1 MHLYIDRSLAI
12 YHLSAT
18 VISRARGQRIVAVA
32 AARSASR
39 LRDARYGIIHN
50 HARKHGVAHTEI
62 MTPAGAPPWAQDREA
77 LWNRVE
83 AAEHRWDSQ
92 LARAI
97 EVGLPV
103 ELSHEQG
110 VALMR
115 EYLAHEFVEHGMIAD
130 FSIRRSDPKNPHAHV
145 LLTLRP
151 VTASGFG
158 PKARHWN
165 RKSNLLAWRTAW
177 AERAN
182 RHLAHAGH
190 DVRIDHRTLEAQQI
204 ELTPARRIGLGRPLP
219 PQQTLPHHWQE
230 RIAEQQR
237 IAEQN
242 GGIILEDPTVAVRAF
257 ALQRAT
263 FTRQELAEFLA
274 PRTGN
279 AAQLEAA
286 MQAIMNSAEVLPLDS
301 GTEGDRRFTSKHR
314 LEAQQSLA
322 KRATAMAMRRSRG
335 MGQSPTT
342 PASVDALSAGERAAF
357 DYLMTGGDLKALV
370 WGASEGRE
378 KLLSAA
384 REAWQVQGLRVLSI
398 ESRSLTEHDW
408 LMANPL
414 TRDDVLIVGGVDM
427 IGFKELERLLVGV
440 DKIRAKLVLICDE
453 ERLAT
458 MSPIPRSLLWTSQRA
473 PERAP

>member
-1 MHLYIDRSLAI
+1 MAI

-18 VISRARGQRIVAVA
+18 VISRARGQRVVAVA
-32 AARSASR
+32 AAHSASR
-39 LRDARYGIIHN
+39 LRDARYGITHN
-50 HARKHGVAHTEI
+50 HARKQGVTHTEI
-62 MTPAGAPPWAQDREA
+62 MTPAGAPAWAHDRES

-83 AAEHRWDSQ
+83 AAERRWDSQ

-97 EVGLPV
+97 EVGVPV

-115 EYLAHEFVEHGMIAD
+115 EYFAHEFVARGMIAD
-130 FSIRRSDPKNPHAHV
+130 FSIRRSDPRNPHAHV

-151 VTASGFG
+151 VTALGFG

-165 RKSNLLAWRTAW
+165 RKSNLLEWRIAW

-204 ELTPARRIGLGRPLP
+204 ELAPARRIGLGRPP
-219 PQQTLPHHWQE
+219 PPRQTLPYHWQE

-242 GGIILEDPTVAVRAF
+242 GEIILEDPTVAVRAF

-274 PRTGN
+274 PRTRN

-286 MQAIMNSAEVLPLDS
+286 MQAIMNSTEVLPLDS
-301 GTEGDRRFTSKHR
+301 GSEGHGHFTSRQR
-314 LEAQQSLA
+314 LEAQKSLA
-322 KRATAMAMRRSRG
+322 KRATAMAMRRSRSTG
-335 MGQSPTT
+335 YPSAP
-342 PASVDALSAGERAAF
+342 PVSVDSLSPVERDAF
-357 DYLMTGGDLKALV
+357 DYLMADGDLKALV
-370 WGASEGRE
+370 WGTSAARE
-378 KLLSAA
+378 KFLGSA
-384 REAWQVQGLRVLSI
+384 REAWQIQGLRVLSI
-398 ESRSLTEHDW
+398 VSRSLTERDW

-414 TRDDVLIVGGVDM
+414 TRDDVLIVGGFDM
-427 IGFKELERLLVGV
+427 IGFKELERLLAGV
-440 DKIRAKLVLICDE
+440 DKARAKLVLVSDGE
-453 ERLAT
+453 HLET
-458 MSPIPRSLLWTSQRA
+458 TTPIPRSLLWTSQREPA
-473 PERAP
+473 RAP